1 MIINNTQEEVKG
13 SVTELETNSFT
24 ISNSPHMIE
33 ILSKKLYR
41 NPEAAVVRELVCN
54 ALDAHVLAGS
64 KEKVQ
69 VTLPSLMNDYNF
81 VVKDFG
87 TGLSDE
93 DVMQLYTTYGRST
106 KQNSNDFVGCLGIG
120 SKSPFALTDEF
131 TVVSRYKGTATTYH
145 CYKQKGMPVCTR
157 ISQVPCDD
165 SGMTITVP
173 LDFRMATSFTAAA
186 SRIFNGFSENSVTV
200 SGAEKPTMFWEDLK
214 RRFIPLAKDS
224 YTYYYAEYHDDRI
237 PYEYRGNRYV
247 KMGSVLYECPTE
259 WFARRWSYMNDVVI
273 LEVPIGT
280 FEISA
285 SREALEVND
294 NNKNVCHQIE
304 TEIFTKHTK
313 EIEESVITKA
323 KSYVPLKELAR
334 LSNLPFY
341 PNIELSIKE
350 KLDELGI
357 SHSFSFS
364 KAYDK
369 SKYNKT
375 FRACSYCQDSISNL
389 DSLDIA
395 IVEDCETSVPILTLI
410 KRYYRKLDTSAKFY
424 VWNRKPKQIPFTSI
438 KFIYLSQLV
447 KDYEQFKLQ
456 QKRSKKSS
464 KKAGG
469 VKDVEFKTAH
479 FYSYQTLNNKNASEE
494 FAYVPYTFSKECIE
508 DISMVHEALNKYVY
522 RVPKHAM
529 KNLSPF
535 AVPLEEYI
543 KRHSQEI
550 DDYYARRSEEEIKR
564 SLNNFTHR
572 GVHSSEYVN
581 IIAELAGVKRHPYA
595 VTSGRYCLSQEYSI
609 KRPTKCWHRFFN
621 AWLESPKR
629 LAASATYAQLDSI
642 LIDYKSK
649 SDIDEDL
656 YKELR
661 RLIERVYRKNL
672 KSFAGSSEDVVE
684 TTGTEGE
691 N

>member
-106 KQNSNDFVGCLGIG
+106 KQNSNVFVGCLGIG

-131 TVVSRYKGTATTYH
+131 TVVSRYNGTATTYH

-173 LDFRMATSFTAAA
+173 LDFRMATSFISAALH
-186 SRIFNGFSENSVTV
+186 IFHGFSEDSVTV
-200 SGAEKPTMFWEDLK
+200 SGAETRVLFWEDLK
-214 RRFIPLAKDS
+214 RNLIPLTKDS
-224 YTYYYAEYHDDRI
+224 YTYYYGEHYHDF
-237 PYEYRGNRYV
+237 PSSYSNNRYV

-294 NNKNVCHQIE
+294 NNKNTCHQIE

-313 EIEESVITKA
+313 EIEDNVITKA
-323 KSYVPLKELAR
+323 KSYAPLKELSR
-334 LSNLPFY
+334 LNNLPFY
-341 PNIELSIKE
+341 PSIELSIKD
-350 KLDELGI
+350 KLEELGI
-357 SHSFSFS
+357 SNYFLFS

-375 FRACSYCQDSISNL
+375 FRACSNCTDTISSL
-389 DSLDIA
+389 DSHSIV

-410 KRYYRKLDTSAKFY
+410 KRHYRKLDTSAKFF
-424 VWNRKPKQIPFTSI
+424 VWNRKPKQIPFTSTR
-438 KFIYLSQLV
+438 FIYLSQLV

-494 FAYVPYTFSKECIE
+494 FAYVPYTFSKECIT
-508 DISMVHEALNKYVY
+508 DISTVREALGKYVY

-529 KNLSPF
+529 KNLSSF

-550 DDYYARRSEEEIKR
+550 DDYYARRSEKELKDR
-564 SLNNFTHR
+564 FDSFSHR

-581 IIAELAGVKRHPYA
+581 IIAELAGVKRHPYS
-595 VTSGRYCLSQEYSI
+595 VSSGSYCSSQEYSI

-629 LAASATYAQLDSI
+629 LAASATYKQLGSI
-642 LIDYKSK
+642 LIDYKGK
-649 SDIDEDL
+649 SDMDEDL

>member
-69 VTLPSLMNDYNF
+69 VSLPSLLNDYNF

-131 TVVSRYKGTATTYH
+131 TVVSRYNGTATTYH

-173 LDFRMATSFTAAA
+173 LDFSLASSFNAA
-186 SRIFNGFSENSVTV
+186 SLHIFNGFSEDSVTV
-200 SGAEKPTMFWEDLK
+200 SGAERPVLFWEDLK
-214 RRFIPLAKDS
+214 RDLIPLTKDS
-224 YTYYYAEYHDDRI
+224 YTYYYGECDSLPSKY
-237 PYEYRGNRYV
+237 YNNRYV
-247 KMGSVLYECPTE
+247 KMGSVIYECPTE
-259 WFARRWSYMNDVVI
+259 WFASRWRYMRDVVI

-304 TEIFTKHTK
+304 TEIFTKCTK
-313 EIEESVITKA
+313 EIEESVVTKA
-323 KSYVPLKELAR
+323 KSYVPLKELSR

-341 PNIELSIKE
+341 PNIELSIKD

-357 SHSFSFS
+357 SNSFSFP
-364 KAYDK
+364 KAYEK
-369 SKYNKT
+369 SRYNKT
-375 FRACSYCQDSISNL
+375 FRACSYCTDYISNL
-389 DSLDIA
+389 ESQS
-395 IVEDCETSVPILTLI
+395 IVIVVDCETTVPVLTLI
-410 KRYYRKLDTSAKFY
+410 KRHYRKLDKTTTFF
-424 VWNRKPKQIPFTSI
+424 VWDRKPKQIPFTSTR
-438 KFIYLSQLV
+438 FIYLSQLV

-464 KKAGG
+464 KKNEG

-479 FYSYQTLNNKNASEE
+479 FYSYQTLNNKDASEE
-494 FAYVPYTFSKECIE
+494 FAYVPYTFSEECIE

-535 AVPLEEYI
+535 AVPLKEYI
-543 KRHSQEI
+543 ERHSQEI
-550 DDYYARRSEEEIKR
+550 DDFYARRSEEEIKSR
-564 SLNNFTHR
+564 FEAFSLK
-572 GVHSSEYVN
+572 GVHGSEYVN

-595 VTSGRYCLSQEYSI
+595 VTSGRYYSSQEYSI
-609 KRPTKCWHRFFN
+609 KRPTKCWHRLFN
-621 AWLESPKR
+621 AWLESPQR
-629 LAASATYAQLDSI
+629 LAATVTYKQLDSI
-642 LIDYKSK
+642 LIDYKGK
-649 SDIDEDL
+649 SEIDEDL